1 MSIWVTYNNKSR
13 EMMLRWV
20 TYHKH
25 KKINKSKTRS
35 NIILQINT
43 PSAVL
48 CTALAV
54 TVSDTELE
62 VVVELPQKY

>member
-1 MSIWVTYNNKSR
+1 MGIWVTYNNKSR

-20 TYHKH
+20 T
-25 KKINKSKTRS
+25 INKSKTRS

-43 PSAVL
+43 PSAVV

>member
-1 MSIWVTYNNKSR
+1 
-13 EMMLRWV
+13 MMFDGS
-20 TYHKH
+20 HKH
-25 KKINKSKTRS
+25 EKINKSKTRS

-43 PSAVL
+43 PSAVV

>member
-1 MSIWVTYNNKSR
+1 MGHINMR
-13 EMMLRWV
+13 
-20 TYHKH
+20 
-25 KKINKSKTRS
+25 KKVNKSKTRS

-43 PSAVL
+43 PSAVV
-48 CTALAV
+48 CTALLAV